1 MTTFDYAQFNKKGLK
16 DVVKWL
22 NKQTLPVSEVRGN
35 NLPKR
40 ENGFQVKTAEIEFES
55 GQVLVLKAKPDV
67 PAFFQVKLN
76 GKVMAIRDY
85 KQLDNELREIAAYVK
100 ENEPK
105 FAKNQEKSAA
115 RAKIKVDLPKAVNT
129 TVAEQTDALKAG
141 LSELQGQSE
150 ALANQLTEITAQV
163 NLKVNTLTDLQSKL
177 DAEKATT
184 AELEAVIEKAKGSTA
199 VAAPVA
205 HVVTLREAPSKMA
218 MLETKMRYDVL
229 LNGAFHS
236 ELYFN
241 TKGYV
246 GSLPMP
252 NGKNLSI
259 GETSI
264 AQYKKEISRIN
275 KDAKAGIMESAWDEY
290 KPLEYEP
297 VFESAGATCPECNA
311 AMDSCE
317 VEKDADSQEMI
328 IGYRCPKCGCEVD
341 AEGVVLE
348 GCKEKIHEAATKA
361 YSVHTTTGQIKGN
374 FDTEKEAQAYVK
386 ADAHPELLSILFGPK
401 GESIKKEVE

>member
-22 NKQTLPVSEVRGN
+22 NKQTLPVAEVRGN
-35 NLPKR
+35 NVPKR

-184 AELEAVIEKAKGSTA
+184 AELEAAIEKAK
-199 VAAPVA
+199 V
-205 HVVTLREAPSKMA
+205 
-218 MLETKMRYDVL
+218 
-229 LNGAFHS
+229 
-236 ELYFN
+236 
-241 TKGYV
+241 
-246 GSLPMP
+246 
-252 NGKNLSI
+252 
-259 GETSI
+259 
-264 AQYKKEISRIN
+264 
-275 KDAKAGIMESAWDEY
+275 GIMEAAKVEPEEADED
-290 KPLEYEP
+290 PAEE
-297 VFESAGATCPECNA
+297 ATETEEEEA
-311 AMDSCE
+311 AEE
-317 VEKDADSQEMI
+317 VT
-328 IGYRCPKCGCEVD
+328 
-341 AEGVVLE
+341 E
-348 GCKEKIHEAATKA
+348 GCDK
-361 YSVHTTTGQIKGN
+361 N
-374 FDTEKEAQAYVK
+374 
-386 ADAHPELLSILFGPK
+386 
-401 GESIKKEVE
+401 KEVE